1 MSTIDWNA
9 LKTFALKVREN
20 AHAPYSNFKVGAAI
34 LASGRIFVGCNVE
47 NASYPV
53 GLCAERAALAAAVA
67 AGCPDIEA
75 VVIAADKPIPP
86 CGMCR
91 QALAEFNP
99 QLPIVMLSDQMEAE
113 ASLSQ
118 LFPDPFVLE

>member
-1 MSTIDWNA
+1 MSDRVDWNELRA
-9 LKTFALKVREN
+9 ASRRVRDS
-20 AHAPYSNFKVGAAI
+20 AHAPYSTIKVGAAVSAGGQI
-34 LASGRIFVGCNVE
+34 YTGCNVE

-67 AGCPDIEA
+67 AGHRSVEA
-75 VVIAADKPIPP
+75 VAISAAQSMLP

-99 QLPIVMLSDQMEAE
+99 SVPILIAGDDHEQSTSLDLLLPR
-113 ASLSQ
+113 
-118 LFPDPFVLE
+118 PFL

>member
-1 MSTIDWNA
+1 MIDWDA
-9 LKTFALKVREN
+9 LKSAALAAKEN
-20 AHAPYSNFKVGAAI
+20 AHAPYSHFRVGAAI
-34 LASGRIFVGCNVE
+34 LANGRIFTGCNVE

-53 GLCAERAALAAAVA
+53 GLCAERGALAAAVV
-67 AGCPDIEA
+67 AGCKKLEA
-75 VVIAADKPIPP
+75 VVIAADSPIPP

-99 QLPIVMLSDQMEAE
+99 SVPIVMISTQMEAE